1 MFLSVGSKEEQGS
14 DDTKSAHPRKMQD
27 DSESQDAVLPLLNHR
42 IKQHNAP
49 AAPAALSEL
58 CVDLMSDPDTLEQRG
73 KDAANEWKFCS
84 LMHNTNNK
92 GCLNLPSP
100 YILD

>member
-1 MFLSVGSKEEQGS
+1 
-14 DDTKSAHPRKMQD
+14 MQD
-27 DSESQDAVLPLLNHR
+27 ASETEDAVLPVLNDR

-58 CVDLMSDPDTLEQRG
+58 CFDLWNDPDTLEQRG
-73 KDAANEWKFCS
+73 KDAVNEWKFCS
-84 LMHNTNNK
+84 LMHNSRNK
-92 GCLNLPSP
+92 GCLNLRRR